1 MQLGGKSR
9 SLFLFTEISSG
20 EELLCAL
27 MAGSV
32 GDEELNSPL
41 RKSYPMG
48 STSGYDGRMEAWELI
63 VAAIGGVVLGGVG
76 AFMLAGAMARA
87 KSAAL
92 ETMSESARAEA
103 QAIGAERDALRA
115 SLNASEKTVSF
126 REATI
131 EGFQTRLQE
140 SETRNEQLSSMG
152 ERLRGEVTKLT
163 SDLRSMQ
170 TTVAEREEKLREVRA
185 SFEQAKQLLADTFKS
200 TGAEVMRQL
209 AEDMLSR
216 AKQQFDGQRQLGE
229 QSLEERKRAIE
240 ELLKPL
246 RDELSKQERLVKE
259 LGEKREG
266 DAKSLESKLMQIAEL
281 QQKASTAAQTLSSA
295 LRDNRQRGRWGE
307 VSLKNIVELAGL
319 ADNVD
324 FFEQSTVSDE
334 DGARLRPD
342 MQIRLPGGRLIPV
355 DSKVPMDAYLDSLNA
370 ELPES
375 ERIARRMAHAKALK
389 GHVRT
394 LASKDYAQAIG
405 GEVEVTVLFVPFE
418 SGLIAALEEDA
429 SIFQEALERKVIIT
443 TASTLLALLRTCA
456 IQWQQAKLNEN
467 ARLIGDEARELLKR
481 IVTFSEYMQKIGE
494 RLEGVS
500 KAYNDA
506 VGSYNGRLF
515 PSATKAAHLAGEL
528 EQVPEELEP
537 VGTAIREV
545 RLPSL
550 ESREK

>member
-1 MQLGGKSR
+1 M
-9 SLFLFTEISSG
+9 
-20 EELLCAL
+20 
-27 MAGSV
+27 
-32 GDEELNSPL
+32 D
-41 RKSYPMG
+41 
-48 STSGYDGRMEAWELI
+48 AWEFI
-63 VAAIGGVVLGGVG
+63 VIAAGGVVLGGVG
-76 AFMLAGAMARA
+76 AFLLAGALLRA
-87 KSAAL
+87 KYAGLEAL
-92 ETMSESARAEA
+92 SEASRSEL
-103 QAIGAERDALRA
+103 QTVVAERDALRA
-115 SLNASEKTVSF
+115 SLGAAEKTVSF

-131 EGFQTRLQE
+131 EGMQTRLRE
-140 SETRNEQLSSMG
+140 SEVRNGSLNATADQ
-152 ERLRGEVTKLT
+152 LRGEVTKLS

-170 TTVAEREEKLREVRA
+170 TTVAEREDKLREVRA
-185 SFEQAKQLLADTFKS
+185 SFEQAKQILADTFKS

-209 AEDMLSR
+209 SEDMLGR
-216 AKQQFDGQRQLGE
+216 AKQQFEGQRQLGD

-259 LGEKREG
+259 LSEKREG
-266 DAKSLESKLMQIAEL
+266 DAKSLESKLIQIADL
-281 QQKASTAAQTLSSA
+281 QQKASSAAQTLSSA

-307 VSLKNIVELAGL
+307 VSLKNVVELAGL

-324 FFEQSTVSDE
+324 FFEQSTLSDE

-342 MQIRLPGGRLIPV
+342 MQIRLPGGRFIPV

-375 ERIARRMAHAKALK
+375 ERVARRVAHAKALK

-394 LASKDYAQAIG
+394 LASKEYAQAIG
-405 GEVEVTVLFVPFE
+405 GDVEVTVLFVPFE

-429 SIFQEALERKVIIT
+429 SIFQDALERKVIIT

-481 IVTFSEYMQKIGE
+481 IVTFSEYMEKIGE

-500 KAYNDA
+500 KAYNEA
-506 VGSYNGRLF
+506 VDSYNSRLF
-515 PSATKAAHLAGEL
+515 PAATKAAELAGEL

-537 VGTAIREV
+537 VNTAIREV
-545 RLPSL
+545 RLPAL
-550 ESREK
+550 DSRPQ

>member
-1 MQLGGKSR
+1 
-9 SLFLFTEISSG
+9 
-20 EELLCAL
+20 
-27 MAGSV
+27 
-32 GDEELNSPL
+32 
-41 RKSYPMG
+41 
-48 STSGYDGRMEAWELI
+48 MEAWELI

-131 EGFQTRLQE
+131 EGFQTRLRE
-140 SETRNEQLSSMG
+140 SEVRNEQLKEAG
-152 ERLRGEVTKLT
+152 ERLRGEVTTLT

-334 DGARLRPD
+334 DGVRLRPD

>member
-1 MQLGGKSR
+1 M
-9 SLFLFTEISSG
+9 
-20 EELLCAL
+20 
-27 MAGSV
+27 V
-32 GDEELNSPL
+32 NVNS
-41 RKSYPMG
+41 
-48 STSGYDGRMEAWELI
+48 
-63 VAAIGGVVLGGVG
+63 
-76 AFMLAGAMARA
+76 
-87 KSAAL
+87 
-92 ETMSESARAEA
+92 
-103 QAIGAERDALRA
+103 
-115 SLNASEKTVSF
+115 
-126 REATI
+126 
-131 EGFQTRLQE
+131 
-140 SETRNEQLSSMG
+140 
-152 ERLRGEVTKLT
+152 
-163 SDLRSMQ
+163 
-170 TTVAEREEKLREVRA
+170 
-185 SFEQAKQLLADTFKS
+185 
-200 TGAEVMRQL
+200 
-209 AEDMLSR
+209 
-216 AKQQFDGQRQLGE
+216 
-229 QSLEERKRAIE
+229 ERKRAIE

-334 DGARLRPD
+334 DGVRLRPD